1 MTKILSITTAQPGWG
16 AWFESSNGK
25 SKGFFYVAMWVLVE
39 DENGQRITSVSE
51 NDDLFLFDDSAEN
64 FCGWALIESDDP
76 LTKICSKVPKR
87 FNSKKI
93 IPTCT
98 NMEQLNDGEATQ

>member
-1 MTKILSITTAQPGWG
+1 MKILSITTAQSGWS
-16 AWFESSNGK
+16 AWFESPNGK

-64 FCGWALIESDDP
+64 FCGWRLIESDDP
-76 LTKICSKVPKR
+76 LTKICDKVPKR
-87 FNSKKI
+87 FKSKKI

-98 NMEQLNDGEATQ
+98 NMKQLNDEEESL